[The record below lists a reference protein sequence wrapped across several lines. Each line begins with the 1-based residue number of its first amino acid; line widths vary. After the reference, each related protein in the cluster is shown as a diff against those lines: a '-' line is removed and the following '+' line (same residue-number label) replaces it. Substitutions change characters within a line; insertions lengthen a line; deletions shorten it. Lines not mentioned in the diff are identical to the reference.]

1 MKLLPMLAAGS
12 FQHHATRRQPSMKSS
27 TSPTINPF
35 HNIRGWIVFPESRWP
50 GRWLLLV
57 AAAVLVAATH
67 FLFGSFP
74 AYAQSPDGA
83 ISGLTLAS
91 DEAQTLTITWDAASP
106 MPKHY
111 EVYWTLKPG
120 VNGNGGYGNGLSSG
134 RATTTGTSY
143 TATELS
149 GSSVYGVGVRAR
161 YEESWGPWSDEEEL
175 KVLWPYV
182 SPFYVAHDV
191 QSIIRPNAV
200 FRGSVYTNHVP
211 RDNDPSTLD
220 LAVRVDVV
228 DTAGRSWNY
237 CEQDGM
243 GMFQNR
249 YIIDDL
255 LEGFYFHYG
264 SLVGDCISGNYYIV
278 YVVKYGTELKRLETV
293 PFAVTGGAVAV
304 VGKHLDGM
312 PTITGTTSTGEM
324 LTADISGLTIGTLP
338 DGSSAGVLIYQ
349 WISSDGE
356 TETDIAGATEA
367 TYTLTE
373 SDGGKLV
380 KVKVFR
386 DVASFEIY
394 PGLSTMARRDEAYSF
409 PLLIDGVATSDATNQ
424 MASGAPTISGT
435 VQVGQTL
442 TASTSGISDS
452 DGLTNATFA
461 YQWLSS
467 RDAEID
473 GATSATYT
481 LVEADEGKT
490 IKVRVS
496 LTDDAG
502 NEETLT
508 SQPTS
513 AAAARPNNAATGAPT
528 ISGTAQVGQML
539 TASTSGISDSDGL
552 TNATF
557 AYQWLSSRDA
567 EIDGATSSTYTLV
580 EADEGKTIKVR
591 VSLTDDRGN
600 EETLTSQPTSA
611 AAARPNNA
619 ATGAPTISGTAQVGQ
634 MLTAS
639 TSGITDSDGL
649 TNATFAYQWLSSRD
663 AEIDGATSSTYTLAA
678 ADEGKTVKVRVS
690 FTDDR
695 GHQETVTSTA
705 TAAVTAAP
713 SPLTVS
719 VESAPTSHNG
729 SEAFRIRVAFSET
742 PESGFSYT
750 TMRDHAFTVT
760 GGDVTG
766 ARRLVSGK
774 NLRWEVTVQPS
785 GTADVTVLLPA
796 TTDCAAQGAIC
807 TDNDDKLSNSLNLTV
822 SGPEATPPPAVV
834 ASALT
839 VSVESAPTSHN
850 GSNSFRI
857 RVAFSETPKTGFS
870 YTTMRDHAFTVT
882 GGDVTGA
889 RRLVSGKNLR
899 WEITVQ
905 PSGNADVTV
914 DLPATTDCTAQGA
927 ICTGNDDKLSN
938 SLNLTV
944 SGPN

>member
-35 HNIRGWIVFPESRWP
+35 HRIRGWIVFPESRWP

-473 GATSATYT
+473 GATS
-481 LVEADEGKT
+481 
-490 IKVRVS
+490 
-496 LTDDAG
+496 
-502 NEETLT
+502 
-508 SQPTS
+508 
-513 AAAARPNNAATGAPT
+513 
-528 ISGTAQVGQML
+528 
-539 TASTSGISDSDGL
+539 
-552 TNATF
+552 
-557 AYQWLSSRDA
+557 
-567 EIDGATSSTYTLV
+567 STYTLV
-580 EADEGKTIKVR
+580 EADEGKTI
-591 VSLTDDRGN
+591 
-600 EETLTSQPTSA
+600 
-611 AAARPNNA
+611 
-619 ATGAPTISGTAQVGQ
+619 
-634 MLTAS
+634 
-639 TSGITDSDGL
+639 
-649 TNATFAYQWLSSRD
+649 
-663 AEIDGATSSTYTLAA
+663 
-678 ADEGKTVKVRVS
+678 KVRVS

-914 DLPATTDCTAQGA
+914 ELPVTTDCAAQGA

>member
-1 MKLLPMLAAGS
+1 
-12 FQHHATRRQPSMKSS
+12 MKSS

-35 HNIRGWIVFPESRWP
+35 HSIRGWVVFPESRWP

-74 AYAQSPDGA
+74 AYAQSPDGV

-111 EVYWTLKPG
+111 EVYWTYKPE

-161 YEESWGPWSDEEEL
+161 YEKTWGPWSDEEEL

-182 SPFYVAHDV
+182 SPFYVAHYV
-191 QSIIRPNAV
+191 QSRIRPNAV
-200 FRGSVYTNHVP
+200 IRGSVYTNYVP

-278 YVVKYGTELKRLETV
+278 YVVKHGTELKRLETV

-373 SDGGKLV
+373 SDAGKLV

-435 VQVGQTL
+435 VQVGETL
-442 TASTSGISDS
+442 TADTSGISDI
-452 DGLTNATFA
+452 DGLENVTYS
-461 YQWLSS
+461 YQWLTS
-467 RDAEID
+467 RDAEIS
-473 GATSATYT
+473 GATNDSYT
-481 LVEADEGKT
+481 LVSADEGK
-490 IKVRVS
+490 I
-496 LTDDAG
+496 
-502 NEETLT
+502 
-508 SQPTS
+508 
-513 AAAARPNNAATGAPT
+513 
-528 ISGTAQVGQML
+528 I
-539 TASTSGISDSDGL
+539 
-552 TNATF
+552 
-557 AYQWLSSRDA
+557 
-567 EIDGATSSTYTLV
+567 
-580 EADEGKTIKVR
+580 
-591 VSLTDDRGN
+591 
-600 EETLTSQPTSA
+600 
-611 AAARPNNA
+611 
-619 ATGAPTISGTAQVGQ
+619 
-634 MLTAS
+634 
-639 TSGITDSDGL
+639 
-649 TNATFAYQWLSSRD
+649 
-663 AEIDGATSSTYTLAA
+663 
-678 ADEGKTVKVRVS
+678 KVRVS
-690 FTDDR
+690 FTDDA
-695 GHQETVTSTA
+695 GHEEALTSAA
-705 TAAVTAAP
+705 T
-713 SPLTVS
+713 
-719 VESAPTSHNG
+719 
-729 SEAFRIRVAFSET
+729 
-742 PESGFSYT
+742 
-750 TMRDHAFTVT
+750 D
-760 GGDVTG
+760 
-766 ARRLVSGK
+766 
-774 NLRWEVTVQPS
+774 
-785 GTADVTVLLPA
+785 
-796 TTDCAAQGAIC
+796 
-807 TDNDDKLSNSLNLTV
+807 
-822 SGPEATPPPAVV
+822 AVV
-834 ASALT
+834 L
-839 VSVESAPTSHN
+839 
-850 GSNSFRI
+850 
-857 RVAFSETPKTGFS
+857 
-870 YTTMRDHAFTVT
+870 
-882 GGDVTGA
+882 GG
-889 RRLVSGKNLR
+889 L
-899 WEITVQ
+899 
-905 PSGNADVTV
+905 
-914 DLPATTDCTAQGA
+914 
-927 ICTGNDDKLSN
+927 
-938 SLNLTV
+938 
-944 SGPN
+944 